1 MLILVLI
8 LEILILVPAMFN
20 IAFMPIAIVIINSTY
35 GSFFALLP
43 SVLSDYYGNRD
54 LSTRHSAIL
63 SAWGF
68 ASLFA
73 YCIMTFALKFLDGY
87 ALLPVILAG
96 VYAVNLINVIL
107 LGRHVNNS

>member
-1 MLILVLI
+1 MVLSGLYFPAILVSILLI
-8 LEILILVPAMFN
+8 NA
-20 IAFMPIAIVIINSTY
+20 TY
-35 GSFFALLP
+35 GGGFSTCP
-43 SVLSDYYGNRD
+43 SILSDNYDSNS
-54 LSTRHSAIL
+54 LSRVHGAVL

-87 ALLPVILAG
+87 ALLPVILAV